1 MLRFP
6 KTYRSS
12 VWRGTRI
19 SIRWSPHRPRS
30 AFSAPSS
37 GVAWSQDSPWD
48 PNYTPEKAWWMYW
61 VRMKS
66 RSFAWHDITIHF
78 PDWELGSTFP
88 QSWPGGKKHT
98 VNLVG
103 CIPLSKWAV
112 KCLFGSC
119 FGVINHCKPCISGSC
134 MSHVWLDPPL
144 ETRGMHIHPVT
155 RSPLRSRST
164 AGHSCPVLRNH

>member
-1 MLRFP
+1 
-6 KTYRSS
+6 
-12 VWRGTRI
+12 
-19 SIRWSPHRPRS
+19 
-30 AFSAPSS
+30 
-37 GVAWSQDSPWD
+37 
-48 PNYTPEKAWWMYW
+48 MYW

-112 KCLFGSC
+112 KCLFGSF
-119 FGVINHCKPCISGSC
+119 FGVINHYKPCISGSC

-164 AGHSCPVLRNH
+164 AGHSCPVLRNLLWELGDLMNSKWWWTYSSQFIILTDSKKSYDEEIMFKHGI